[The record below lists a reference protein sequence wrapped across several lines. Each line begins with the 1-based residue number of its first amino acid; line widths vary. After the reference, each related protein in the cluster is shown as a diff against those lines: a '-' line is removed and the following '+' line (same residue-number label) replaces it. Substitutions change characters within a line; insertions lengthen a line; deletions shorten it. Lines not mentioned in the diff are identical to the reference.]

1 MVDMAPPLDIEP
13 LRFLLTFDD
22 VLAELGGVVA
32 VSKLTT
38 RSPSAVC
45 NWRNSGERFPAS
57 LFPKMRK
64 ALRKRGCTPDLRL
77 FTFLFDDDE
86 LDYPIVDL
94 AA

>member
-1 MVDMAPPLDIEP
+1 
-13 LRFLLTFDD
+13 
-22 VLAELGGVVA
+22 
-32 VSKLTT
+32 
-38 RSPSAVC
+38 
-45 NWRNSGERFPAS
+45 
-57 LFPKMRK
+57 MRK